1 MPQVQLKDKQS
12 VTSDIL
18 MLIVNLL
25 ACFVGILTYRSVCL
39 KGLKMATMLL
49 IMKHMAWLIIAMQM
63 YEEE

>member
-39 KGLKMATMLL
+39 KGLKMATMA